1 MANRT
6 YLIQFYWLVYYL
18 SKYIGRWLP
27 KMTEHMTTQQALCV
41 NALYTAL
48 QECLPLFQPD
58 APSG

>member
-1 MANRT
+1 MASRT

-27 KMTEHMTTQQALCV
+27 KMTENMDSQQAACV

-48 QECLPLFQPD
+48 QECLPLFQP
-58 APSG
+58 APPSG